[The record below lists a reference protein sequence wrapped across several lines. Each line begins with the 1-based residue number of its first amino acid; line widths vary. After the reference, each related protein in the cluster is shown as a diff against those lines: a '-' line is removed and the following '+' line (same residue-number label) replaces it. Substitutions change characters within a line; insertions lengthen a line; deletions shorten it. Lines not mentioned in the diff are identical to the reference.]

1 MNIKKQYS
9 TRSLGTPTVFSGQ
22 KIFFYKEGQW
32 YYGDENTPVTI
43 TSQGKALVP
52 DKQPHLYHKGGP
64 ETFQKNLELINER
77 INSIHKELTYWDL
90 YKISASVNNA
100 SEFYSVFT
108 SLAVGQSMVI
118 NCSTFYVN
126 NIAYHKGDVIVK
138 INENQEIKIDS
149 LSTGIYYPSKLTKDD
164 QSNTYLLNFTYAAGE
179 PQEGSSTGPQKE
191 YSYPL
196 SMPENNANIYGQV
209 SKLDRFT
216 FEAIPDIVGGI
227 DYIKPIIKIFTEDNE
242 EIAVDF
248 TLSANTKNYKKWY
261 INNILTE
268 ITTTQIQEQEQNVL
282 SVNNNI
288 WYINGISTNIST
300 DRIHEQMQNI
310 CGVQTLLEYEITNW
324 KKGPAYYLQIK

>member
-52 DKQPHLYHKGGP
+52 DEQPHLYHKGGP
-64 ETFQKNLELINER
+64 ETFQKNLELLNER

-138 INENQEIKIDS
+138 INENQDIKIDS

-191 YSYPL
+191 YRYPL

-209 SKLDRFT
+209 SRSNPFT
-216 FEAIPDIVGGI
+216 FKAIPDTKGSQ

-248 TLSANTKNYKKWY
+248 TLTFEKKEDGGFFTVW
-261 INNILTE
+261 
-268 ITTTQIQEQEQNVL
+268 
-282 SVNNNI
+282 
-288 WYINGISTNIST
+288 
-300 DRIHEQMQNI
+300 
-310 CGVQTLLEYEITNW
+310 NW
-324 KKGPAYYLQIK
+324 KSGPAYYLQIK

>member
-52 DKQPHLYHKGGP
+52 DEKPHLYHKGGP

-118 NCSTFYVN
+118 NCNTFYVN
-126 NIAYHKGDVIVK
+126 DIAYHKGDVIVK

-191 YSYPL
+191 YSYPI
-196 SMPENNANIYGQV
+196 SMPESNANIYGQV
-209 SKLDRFT
+209 SQSNPFT
-216 FEAIPDIVGGI
+216 FKAIPDTEGGQ

-248 TLSANTKNYKKWY
+248 
-261 INNILTE
+261 ILTFNKE
-268 ITTTQIQEQEQNVL
+268 GKDGFFT
-282 SVNNNI
+282 I
-288 WYINGISTNIST
+288 W
-300 DRIHEQMQNI
+300 
-310 CGVQTLLEYEITNW
+310 NW
-324 KKGPAYYLQIK
+324 KSGPAYYLQIK

>member
-43 TSQGKALVP
+43 TSQGKTLIP
-52 DKQPHLYHKGGP
+52 DEQPHLYHKGGP

-118 NCSTFYVN
+118 NCNTFYVN
-126 NIAYHKGDVIVK
+126 DIAYHKGDVIVK

-191 YSYPL
+191 YSYPI
-196 SMPENNANIYGQV
+196 SMPKSNANIYGQV
-209 SKLDRFT
+209 SRSNPFT
-216 FEAIPDIVGGI
+216 FKAIPDTEGGQ

-248 TLSANTKNYKKWY
+248 TLTFNKEGKDGFFT
-261 INNILTE
+261 
-268 ITTTQIQEQEQNVL
+268 
-282 SVNNNI
+282 I
-288 WYINGISTNIST
+288 W
-300 DRIHEQMQNI
+300 
-310 CGVQTLLEYEITNW
+310 NW

>member
-43 TSQGKALVP
+43 TSQGKALIP
-52 DKQPHLYHKGGP
+52 DEQPHLYHKGGP

-209 SKLDRFT
+209 SKSDTFT
-216 FEAIPDIVGGI
+216 FEAIPDVVGGI
-227 DYIKPIIKIFTEDNE
+227 DYIKPIIKVFTEDNE

-248 TLSANTKNYKKWY
+248 TLTFDKNGD
-261 INNILTE
+261 
-268 ITTTQIQEQEQNVL
+268 
-282 SVNNNI
+282 
-288 WYINGISTNIST
+288 NGFFTIS
-300 DRIHEQMQNI
+300 
-310 CGVQTLLEYEITNW
+310 NW

>member
-43 TSQGKALVP
+43 TSQGKALIP
-52 DKQPHLYHKGGP
+52 DEQPHLYHKGGP

-118 NCSTFYVN
+118 NCNTFYVN
-126 NIAYHKGDVIVK
+126 DIAYHKGDVIVK

-191 YSYPL
+191 YSYPIT
-196 SMPENNANIYGQV
+196 MPESNANIYGQV
-209 SKLDRFT
+209 SKSDPFT

-242 EIAVDF
+242 EVAVDF
-248 TLSANTKNYKKWY
+248 TLTFNKNE
-261 INNILTE
+261 NNGSFTI
-268 ITTTQIQEQEQNVL
+268 
-282 SVNNNI
+282 
-288 WYINGISTNIST
+288 G
-300 DRIHEQMQNI
+300 
-310 CGVQTLLEYEITNW
+310 NW

>member
-43 TSQGKALVP
+43 TSQGKALIP
-52 DKQPHLYHKGGP
+52 DEQPHLYHKGGP

-118 NCSTFYVN
+118 NCNTFYVN
-126 NIAYHKGDVIVK
+126 DIAYHKGDVIVK

-191 YSYPL
+191 YSYPI
-196 SMPENNANIYGQV
+196 SMPESNANIYGQV
-209 SKLDRFT
+209 SRSDPFT
-216 FEAIPDIVGGI
+216 FEAIPDIVGGT
-227 DYIKPIIKIFTEDNE
+227 DYIKPIIKIFTEENE
-242 EIAVDF
+242 EVAVDF
-248 TLSANTKNYKKWY
+248 TLTFNKDGGNGFFT
-261 INNILTE
+261 
-268 ITTTQIQEQEQNVL
+268 
-282 SVNNNI
+282 I
-288 WYINGISTNIST
+288 W
-300 DRIHEQMQNI
+300 
-310 CGVQTLLEYEITNW
+310 NW
-324 KKGPAYYLQIK
+324 KSGPAYYLQIK

>member
-43 TSQGKALVP
+43 TSQGKALIP
-52 DKQPHLYHKGGP
+52 DEQPHLYHKGGP

-118 NCSTFYVN
+118 NCNTFYVN
-126 NIAYHKGDVIVK
+126 DIAYHKGDVIVK

-191 YSYPL
+191 YSYPIT
-196 SMPENNANIYGQV
+196 MPESNANIYGQV
-209 SKLDRFT
+209 SQSNPFT
-216 FEAIPDIVGGI
+216 FKAIPDTEGGQ

-248 TLSANTKNYKKWY
+248 TLTFNKEGNDGFFT
-261 INNILTE
+261 
-268 ITTTQIQEQEQNVL
+268 
-282 SVNNNI
+282 I
-288 WYINGISTNIST
+288 W
-300 DRIHEQMQNI
+300 
-310 CGVQTLLEYEITNW
+310 NW
-324 KKGPAYYLQIK
+324 KSGPAYYLQIK

>member
-179 PQEGSSTGPQKE
+179 PQEGSLTGPQKE

-196 SMPENNANIYGQV
+196 SMPENNANIYGQI
-209 SKLDRFT
+209 SRSNPFT
-216 FEAIPDIVGGI
+216 FKAIPDTKGSQ
-227 DYIKPIIKIFTEDNE
+227 DYIKPIIKVFTEDNE

-248 TLSANTKNYKKWY
+248 TLTFEKKENDGFFTVW
-261 INNILTE
+261 
-268 ITTTQIQEQEQNVL
+268 
-282 SVNNNI
+282 
-288 WYINGISTNIST
+288 
-300 DRIHEQMQNI
+300 
-310 CGVQTLLEYEITNW
+310 NW
-324 KKGPAYYLQIK
+324 KSGPAYYLQIK

>member
-52 DKQPHLYHKGGP
+52 DEKPHLYHKSGP

-118 NCSTFYVN
+118 NCNTFYVN
-126 NIAYHKGDVIVK
+126 DIAYHKGDVIVK

-191 YSYPL
+191 YSYPI
-196 SMPENNANIYGQV
+196 SMPESNANIYGQV
-209 SKLDRFT
+209 SQSNPFT
-216 FEAIPDIVGGI
+216 FKAIPDTEGGQ

-248 TLSANTKNYKKWY
+248 TLTFNKKG
-261 INNILTE
+261 NDGFFT
-268 ITTTQIQEQEQNVL
+268 
-282 SVNNNI
+282 I
-288 WYINGISTNIST
+288 W
-300 DRIHEQMQNI
+300 
-310 CGVQTLLEYEITNW
+310 NW
-324 KKGPAYYLQIK
+324 KSGPAYYLQIK

>member
-52 DKQPHLYHKGGP
+52 DEQPHLYHKSGP
-64 ETFQKNLELINER
+64 ETFQKNLELLNER

-149 LSTGIYYPSKLTKDD
+149 LSTGIYYPSKLTKEDK
-164 QSNTYLLNFTYAAGE
+164 SNTYLLNFTYAAGE

-191 YSYPL
+191 YSYTL
-196 SMPENNANIYGQV
+196 STQESNANIYGQV
-209 SKLDRFT
+209 SRSNPFT
-216 FEAIPDIVGGI
+216 FKAIPDTEGGQ

-248 TLSANTKNYKKWY
+248 
-261 INNILTE
+261 ILTFE
-268 ITTTQIQEQEQNVL
+268 KKED
-282 SVNNNI
+282 
-288 WYINGISTNIST
+288 NGFFT
-300 DRIHEQMQNI
+300 
-310 CGVQTLLEYEITNW
+310 VWNW
-324 KKGPAYYLQIK
+324 KSGPAYYLQIK